1 MSALAPPRTEHLE
14 GDVAEVRDFFF
25 ERGEGRRDGAA
36 TLAGGDVP
44 PEDPSS

>member
-14 GDVAEVRDFFF
+14 GDVAEVRDFF

-36 TLAGGDVP
+36 ALAGGDMP
-44 PEDPSS
+44 PDDPSS